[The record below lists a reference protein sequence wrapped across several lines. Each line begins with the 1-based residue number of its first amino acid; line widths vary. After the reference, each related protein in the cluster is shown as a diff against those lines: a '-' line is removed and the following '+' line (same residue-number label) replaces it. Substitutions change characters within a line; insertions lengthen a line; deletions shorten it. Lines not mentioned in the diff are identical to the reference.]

1 MIFKIVNATKFDT
14 SGKVLRDSMQ
24 NKMSLMAQRKK
35 PNELNQN
42 SAMINSFID
51 AQNRLKAHV
60 PQKPMIGEAGRHSK
74 VTSILGKKV
83 DLNQMDDEELNELH
97 EKLINTILTEEE
109 GLINSHRVHV
119 DKMCEFSTSVK
130 KA

>member
-42 SAMINSFID
+42 PTMINSFID
-51 AQNRLKAHV
+51 AQNRLKPTH
-60 PQKPMIGEAGRHSK
+60 
-74 VTSILGKKV
+74 L
-83 DLNQMDDEELNELH
+83 
-97 EKLINTILTEEE
+97 
-109 GLINSHRVHV
+109 
-119 DKMCEFSTSVK
+119 
-130 KA
+130 